1 VEGDEASRG
10 VTGSAGKPLLK
21 VTVFSDYIC
30 PFCYIGELR
39 LNRLRKSF
47 DLRVNWCAI
56 EIHPGTSVEGQP
68 IESLGYDSERWRTMM
83 ASLEEMAA
91 AEGVTLKEHDFTTNS
106 RSALLLA
113 EAAKGLGRDIFYRLH
128 SALFEAFFVEG
139 RNIGDR
145 AILEVLASEAGM
157 SDSQV
162 AAAWNGSEAS
172 EKLAQYRQAAL
183 DLGVRATPT
192 FFIGE
197 QRLDGAVPF
206 SQLLDAARVAAE

>member
-1 VEGDEASRG
+1 MAGAGASG
-10 VTGSAGKPLLK
+10 EVTGGAGKPLLK

-39 LNRLRKSF
+39 LKRLREQF

-56 EIHPGTSVEGQP
+56 EIHPGTSPGGEP
-68 IESLGYDSERWRTMM
+68 IESLGYDSERWQAMM
-83 ASLEEMAA
+83 ASLKDMAA
-91 AEGVTLKEHDFTTNS
+91 QEGVVLKEHDFTTNS

-113 EAAKGLGRDIFYRLH
+113 ESAKLLGRDIFYRLH
-128 SALFEAFFVEG
+128 NALFEAFFVDG

-145 AILEVLASEAGM
+145 AVLEPLARDAGM
-157 SDSQV
+157 TDDQI
-162 AAAWNGSEAS
+162 AAAWNERESG
-172 EKLAQYRQAAL
+172 EKLARYRQAAL

-197 QRLDGAVPF
+197 QRLDGAVPYE
-206 SQLLDAARVAAE
+206 QLLDAAHAASV